1 MTSTG
6 SLFTQILALFQRSDF
21 ARHARELKAERHAR
35 GFSCWSQFVAMLF
48 CQLAQARSLREISD
62 GLKSCEGKLKH
73 LGLEAEPKR
82 STLSYANA
90 HRPWELYEK
99 LFYDLLAQCQAIS
112 PKKKFR
118 FKNRLLTLDSTTIE
132 LCANMFDWAQWRQTK
147 GAVKL
152 HLLLDHDGYLPVF
165 GHVTDGKVGD
175 VKVAQRLDFPKGS
188 IVALDRGYTDY
199 RLYARWTKA
208 GVFFVTRIKAN
219 ANCLRLKSL
228 PVPKNG
234 AVLRDE
240 IIRLRPFDAGRP
252 DLPDLRRIVVWLED
266 KQEELVILTNNFTL
280 AASTIAAIYKQR
292 WQIELFFKLLKQQ
305 LKIKTFVGTSANA
318 VRIQIWTAL
327 IAVLIVRYLQ
337 FRSAFK
343 WAVSNLVALLRWNLF
358 SYRNLWEWLNR
369 PFDTPPEPALQLQL
383 NLDSIGASAH
393 QPDFKNG
400 YIRPITPIKPMLSLL
415 RTG

>member
-1 MTSTG
+1 MTNTA
-6 SLFTQILALFQRSDF
+6 SLFTQILSLFQRSDF
-21 ARHARELKAERHAR
+21 VRHVRELKAERHAR

-73 LGLEAEPKR
+73 LGLEVEPKR

-99 LFYDLLAQCQAIS
+99 LFYDLLGQCQAIS
-112 PKKKFR
+112 PKEKFR
-118 FKNRLLTLDSTTIE
+118 FKNRLLTMDSTTVE
-132 LCANMFDWAQWRQTK
+132 LCASMFDWAQWRQTK
-147 GAVKL
+147 GAIKL

-188 IVALDRGYTDY
+188 IVALDRGYIDY
-199 RLYARWTKA
+199 RLFTRWTRE
-208 GVFFVTRIKAN
+208 GVYFVS
-219 ANCLRLKSL
+219 RLKKNADIQIVEDY
-228 PVPKNG
+228 PVPKGSN
-234 AVLRDE
+234 VLKDQKV
-240 IIRLRPFDAGRP
+240 RLQAFVAGRP
-252 DLPDLRRIVVWLED
+252 DLEDLRMVTVWLED
-266 KQEELVILTNNFTL
+266 KQEELVLLTNHFEL
-280 AASTIAAIYKQR
+280 AASTIAAIYKER

-327 IAVLIVRYLQ
+327 IAVLVIRYLQ

-358 SYRNLWEWLNR
+358 SYRDLWEWLNR
-369 PFDTPPEPALQLQL
+369 PFDTPPEPSLQLQL
-383 NLDSIGASAH
+383 NLDSTS
-393 QPDFKNG
+393 P
-400 YIRPITPIKPMLSLL
+400 
-415 RTG
+415 TG

>member
-1 MTSTG
+1 MNRTG
-6 SLFTQILALFQRSDF
+6 SLFSQILTLFQRSDF
-21 ARHARELKAERHAR
+21 ARHVKELKAEHRAK
-35 GFSCWSQFVAMLF
+35 GFSSWDQFVAMAF

-73 LGLEAEPKR
+73 LGLENEPKR

-90 HRPWELYEK
+90 HRPWELFER

-118 FKNRLLTLDSTTIE
+118 FKNKLLSLDSTTVE
-132 LCANMFDWAQWRQTK
+132 LCASMFDWAHWRQTK

-165 GHVTDGKVGD
+165 GHVTDGKTGD
-175 VKVAQRLDFPKGS
+175 VKVAQDLDFPKGS
-188 IVALDRGYTDY
+188 IVAMDRGYTDY
-199 RLYARWTKA
+199 HLFTRWTRE
-208 GVFFVTRIKAN
+208 GVYFVSRLKAN
-219 ANCLRLKSL
+219 ADIQLVKRH
-228 PVPKNG
+228 PVPEGTN
-234 AVLRDE
+234 VLRDE
-240 IIRLRPFDAGRP
+240 TVRLQAFVAGRP
-252 DLPDLRRIVVWLED
+252 DLEDLRCVTIWLED
-266 KQEELVILTNNFTL
+266 KQEELVLLTNNFKL
-280 AASTIAAIYKQR
+280 AASTIAAIYKER

-327 IAVLIVRYLQ
+327 ISVLVVRYLQ
-337 FRSAFK
+337 FRSHFR

-369 PFDTPPEPALQLQL
+369 PFDTPPQDSLQLEL
-383 NLDSIGASAH
+383 VLDST
-393 QPDFKNG
+393 
-400 YIRPITPIKPMLSLL
+400 RTP
-415 RTG
+415 G

>member
-1 MTSTG
+1 MSNTA
-6 SLFTQILALFQRSDF
+6 SLFTQILSLFQRSDF

-48 CQLAQARSLREISD
+48 CQLAQARSLREIAD

-73 LGLEAEPKR
+73 LGLEVEPKR

-90 HRPWELYEK
+90 HRPWKLYRE

-112 PKKKFR
+112 PQKKFR
-118 FKNRLLTLDSTTIE
+118 FKNRLLTMDSTTVE
-132 LCANMFDWAQWRQTK
+132 LCASMFDWAHWRQTK

-152 HLLLDHDGYLPVF
+152 HLLLDHEGYLPVF

-199 RLYARWTKA
+199 RLFTRWTRE
-208 GVFFVTRIKAN
+208 GVYFVS
-219 ANCLRLKSL
+219 RLKKNADFQIVEDY
-228 PVPKNG
+228 PVPEGRN
-234 AVLRDE
+234 VLKDQRV
-240 IIRLRPFDAGRP
+240 RLQAFVAGRP
-252 DLPDLRRIVVWLED
+252 DLDDLRMVTVWLED
-266 KQEELVILTNNFTL
+266 KQEELVLLTNHVEL
-280 AASTIAAIYKQR
+280 AASTIAAIYKER

-305 LKIKTFVGTSANA
+305 LKIKTFVGTTANA

-327 IAVLIVRYLQ
+327 IAVLIIRYLQ

-358 SYRNLWEWLNR
+358 SYRDLWEWLNR
-369 PFDTPPEPALQLQL
+369 PFDTPPEPSLQLQL
-383 NLDSIGASAH
+383 NLDSTC
-393 QPDFKNG
+393 P
-400 YIRPITPIKPMLSLL
+400 
-415 RTG
+415 TG

>member
-1 MTSTG
+1 MTNTA
-6 SLFTQILALFQRSDF
+6 SLFTQILSLFQRSDF
-21 ARHARELKAERHAR
+21 VRHVRELKAERHAR
-35 GFSCWSQFVAMLF
+35 GFSCWSQLVAMLF

-73 LGLEAEPKR
+73 LGLEVEPKR

-99 LFYDLLAQCQAIS
+99 LFYDLLGQCQAIS

-118 FKNRLLTLDSTTIE
+118 FKNRLLTMDSTTVE
-132 LCANMFDWAQWRQTK
+132 LCASMFDWAQWRQTK
-147 GAVKL
+147 GAIKL

-188 IVALDRGYTDY
+188 IVALDRGYIDY
-199 RLYARWTKA
+199 RLFTRWTRE
-208 GVFFVTRIKAN
+208 GVYFVS
-219 ANCLRLKSL
+219 RLKKNADIQIVEDY
-228 PVPKNG
+228 PVPKGSN
-234 AVLRDE
+234 VLKDQKV
-240 IIRLRPFDAGRP
+240 RLQAFVAGRP
-252 DLPDLRRIVVWLED
+252 DLEDLRMVTVWLED
-266 KQEELVILTNNFTL
+266 KQEELVLLTNHFEL
-280 AASTIAAIYKQR
+280 AASTIAAIYKER

-327 IAVLIVRYLQ
+327 IAVLVIRYLQ

-358 SYRNLWEWLNR
+358 SYRDLWEWLNR
-369 PFDTPPEPALQLQL
+369 PFDTPPEPSLQLQL
-383 NLDSIGASAH
+383 NLDSTS
-393 QPDFKNG
+393 P
-400 YIRPITPIKPMLSLL
+400 
-415 RTG
+415 TG